1 MIQAILSR
9 KRLVIAV
16 FIILDILSIGMGMGV
31 PILTIL
37 FGLLVGWYL
46 PLYLELP
53 EQISKTS
60 LKKTLKA
67 AVLTSAVSLV
77 VLGAIWLPALSWL
90 FEPLKNLAQFGM
102 PLIFFEPRAS
112 FIGWIVLMVVISPFL
127 QFLMT
132 VLGAVV
138 RWAYYGKD

>member
-9 KRLVIAV
+9 KRLINAV

-53 EQISKTS
+53 EQISKIS
-60 LKKTLKA
+60 LKKLLKA
-67 AVLTSAVSLV
+67 AMLTSAVSLV

-90 FEPLKNLAQFGM
+90 ADPAKDLARFGM
-102 PLIFFEPRAS
+102 PLILFEPRAS
-112 FIGWIVLMVVISPFL
+112 FIGWIALMVVVSPFL

-138 RWAYYGKD
+138 RIASFGKD

>member
-9 KRLVIAV
+9 KRLVYAV

-37 FGLLVGWYL
+37 FGILVGWYL

-53 EQISKTS
+53 DQINKIS
-60 LKKTLKA
+60 LKKLLKA
-67 AVLTSAVSLV
+67 AMLTSAVSLV

-90 FEPLKNLAQFGM
+90 FEPAKDLTQFGM
-102 PLIFFEPRAS
+102 PLILFEPRAS
-112 FIGWIVLMVVISPFL
+112 FIGWIILMVLISPFL

-138 RWAYYGKD
+138 RIASFGQD